1 MTDTKAKEIIKSKI
15 DSLEKTWQFIS
26 LGESDEVDALKYALS
41 CIDAVSTIK
50 GYIKGCEETQ
60 SFCMSSG
67 AKEIEHTNAYNHIKN
82 VIEEVNTNV

>member
-41 CIDAVSTIK
+41 CINAVSSSK
-50 GYIKGCEETQ
+50 NYMKCCEEVQ
-60 SFCMSSG
+60 SSDNSHAVKET
-67 AKEIEHTNAYNHIKN
+67 AKLVAYDHIKK
-82 VIEEVNTNV
+82 VMQEVNTNV